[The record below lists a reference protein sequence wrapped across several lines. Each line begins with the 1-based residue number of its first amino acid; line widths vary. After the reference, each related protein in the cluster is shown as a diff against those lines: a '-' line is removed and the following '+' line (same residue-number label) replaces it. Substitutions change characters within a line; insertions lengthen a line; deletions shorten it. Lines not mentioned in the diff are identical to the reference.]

1 MGKAKKNL
9 DELKKDLKEVK
20 KTDLKKII
28 GGKKDKKKWWTNG
41 CGGILPQ

>member
-9 DELKKDLKEVK
+9 DDLKKEFKELKKG
-20 KTDLKKII
+20 DLKKII
-28 GGKKDKKKWWTNG
+28 GGKKKKKKFNNG